1 MTAVILLDIEG
12 TTTPI
17 SFVTDVLFP
26 YAAAA
31 IPSFIAAHHQRP
43 EVAAAIALIAKDAN
57 PEERSQHQSPSDLAL
72 AVVRRQMAGD
82 IKATGLK
89 QLQGLVWQHGYESGV
104 VRGQVYADVP
114 AQFRAWTAAGKKV
127 AIYSSGSVLA
137 QKLIFGYSDAG
148 DLRPYITAYFDTTT
162 GPKREAASYT
172 AIAASLGV
180 APSEITFATDQPGE
194 AHAAAAAGCNA
205 VVLMR
210 PGNAPLPANLPF
222 PVHGDLRVL

>member
-1 MTAVILLDIEG
+1 MTAVVLLDIEG

-31 IPSFIAAHHQRP
+31 IPAFVAEHHQRP
-43 EVAAAIALIAKDAN
+43 EVAAAIALIAADATA
-57 PEERSQHQSPSDLAL
+57 EERAQHQSLSELAL

-82 IKATGLK
+82 VKATGLK

-104 VRGQVYADVP
+104 VRGQVYADVA
-114 AQFRAWTAAGKKV
+114 AQFRAWTTAGRKV

-137 QKLIFGYSDAG
+137 QKLIFGYSEAG
-148 DLRPYITAYFDTTT
+148 DLRPYISAYFDTTS
-162 GPKREAASYT
+162 GPKREAASYI
-172 AIAASLGV
+172 AIAAALGV
-180 APSEITFATDQPGE
+180 APGAITFATDQPGE
-194 AHAAAAAGCNA
+194 AHAAAGAGCAA

-222 PVHGDLRVL
+222 PVHGDLRGL